1 LLRLPNFNVDNLEQI
16 KNGNVL
22 TFIDK
27 LHDITENSTQTI
39 GTSETHT
46 VSLVDDLLRIVGFN
60 TWPLKI
66 KLVLG
71 KFFSYGGYN
80 MFLKFV
86 SLSQTRNHEPC
97 SIYIADEPVVSS
109 DAEFVVVKKRE
120 IFVLVVEVCMLLI
133 V

>member
-1 LLRLPNFNVDNLEQI
+1 MLRKPNFTVDDLGKI
-16 KNGNVL
+16 KNGDVL

-27 LHDITENSTQTI
+27 LHDITENSTQLI

-46 VSLVDDLLRIVGFN
+46 DSLVDDLLRVVGFN

-71 KFFSYGGYN
+71 KFFSYGSYN

-97 SIYIADEPVVSS
+97 SIYIADVPVVSS
-109 DAEFVVVKKRE
+109 DAEFVIKKRE

-133 V
+133 I